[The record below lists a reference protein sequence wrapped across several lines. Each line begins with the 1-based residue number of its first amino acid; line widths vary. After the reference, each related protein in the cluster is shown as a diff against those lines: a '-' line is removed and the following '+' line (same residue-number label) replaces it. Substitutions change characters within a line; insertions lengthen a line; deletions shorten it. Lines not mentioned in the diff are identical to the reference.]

1 MRRCQDAWIYS
12 KVCLCYGRFLLIC
25 FTGKCQVETI
35 MLLPVQQRIMS
46 LIVRVMSLM
55 SVIWAVNDFF
65 YIAGTLNAENLAG
78 NIFLNFSLLS
88 LTELPSVFIGQFL
101 IDRYGRRWTHACFM
115 MLSTV
120 PMILCVILVETQ
132 DTAVVI
138 LTLISKVTIILYRV
152 VYIIF
157 ARLLVT

>member
-1 MRRCQDAWIYS
+1 MH
-12 KVCLCYGRFLLIC
+12 
-25 FTGKCQVETI
+25 
-35 MLLPVQQRIMS
+35 LPVQSRIMS

-120 PMILCVILVETQ
+120 PMILCVFLVETQ

-138 LTLISKVTIILYRV
+138 LTLISKVTMIL
-152 VYIIF
+152 
-157 ARLLVT
+157 